1 MRIMLLPPAQ
11 WPVMCRK
18 LLAFAGRFGDNRLS
32 AEGIG
37 MLRELKPVAAL
48 QPSTEEQGYGII
60 QSESTATASSRDW
73 YDEQEV
79 AIAVAVENGKLAGF
93 AFAMDA
99 GRKACL
105 VVVHPQMRGQGV
117 GNELLTTLHH
127 HFGHLTCLVAA
138 DNPASMQMCFHA
150 GMVAV
155 ELLNGPTG
163 KPTLRFEKLHPIN
176 A

>member
-48 QPSTEEQGYGII
+48 QLSTEEQGGGIEH
-60 QSESTATASSRDW
+60 SDPTSAASSREW
-73 YDEQEV
+73 YSEQEV

-93 AFAMDA
+93 AFAKDA
-99 GRKACL
+99 GRLACL
-105 VVVHPQMRGQGV
+105 VVVHPQMRGHGV
-117 GNELLTTLHH
+117 GKELLTTLHH
-127 HFGHLTCLVAA
+127 HFGHLTCMVAA

-155 ELLNGPTG
+155 ELFDGPTG
-163 KPTLRFEKLHPIN
+163 KPTLRFEKTSPE
-176 A
+176 

>member
-37 MLRELKPVAAL
+37 MLRELKPAAAV
-48 QPSTEEQGYGII
+48 QFSPD
-60 QSESTATASSRDW
+60 STATTSSREW
-73 YDEQEV
+73 YSDQEV

-105 VVVHPQMRGQGV
+105 VVVHPQMRGRGV
-117 GNELLTTLHH
+117 GKELLTTLHH
-127 HFGHLTCLVAA
+127 HFGHLSCMVAA

-163 KPTLRFEKLHPIN
+163 KPTLRFEKNNPTN